1 MLAGVLGVVAVVAF
15 ASCSRGSGG
24 SRDASSS
31 DLLGGSPATSGGG
44 TGESPATTGGGAA
57 AGITAG
63 SATSGGIGVG
73 EVTAA
78 NGGLGTDGGA
88 TGGATGTDASAT
100 TGGSIAGGETTTA
113 GGTVATGGI
122 AATGGTSA
130 TGGSQAS
137 GGTAGAGGIAAS
149 AGTKGT
155 GGATSTAGAT
165 ATVGATATG
174 GTQAAGGATAT
185 GGNKTTGGTTT
196 AAGGTQ
202 TMGGTTGTGGA
213 ASDRCDVGIYN
224 AASPPQVLALSG
236 NLATH
241 DPSAIESNGTY
252 YEFHTG
258 LGAKTSTN
266 STSWNAAATPFGT
279 PAWMTTAVPGV
290 QGLWAPDIS
299 FFAGQYHLYYA
310 GSYPFG
316 ANTSCIGH
324 ATRTTMNAGAW
335 TDQGSS
341 IICSSSANNW
351 NAIDP
356 NLIVD
361 TAGVPWLVFGSWW
374 SGIQIIQLNSQGT
387 ARANSTIT
395 LIAGRGG
402 KGIEGA
408 FMVRRCGY
416 YYLFTSWDACC
427 QGFNS
432 TYNIRVGRST
442 SVDSGFVDK
451 DGVALTA
458 GGGTLVAA
466 GNGTTFNGPG
476 GQSVM
481 IAGSKAYLV
490 YHAYAPDSVAGG
502 SATLRIADLVW
513 DSNGWPVPVGP

>member
-1 MLAGVLGVVAVVAF
+1 
-15 ASCSRGSGG
+15 
-24 SRDASSS
+24 
-31 DLLGGSPATSGGG
+31 
-44 TGESPATTGGGAA
+44 
-57 AGITAG
+57 
-63 SATSGGIGVG
+63 
-73 EVTAA
+73 
-78 NGGLGTDGGA
+78 
-88 TGGATGTDASAT
+88 
-100 TGGSIAGGETTTA
+100 
-113 GGTVATGGI
+113 
-122 AATGGTSA
+122 
-130 TGGSQAS
+130 
-137 GGTAGAGGIAAS
+137 
-149 AGTKGT
+149 
-155 GGATSTAGAT
+155 
-165 ATVGATATG
+165 
-174 GTQAAGGATAT
+174 
-185 GGNKTTGGTTT
+185 
-196 AAGGTQ
+196 
-202 TMGGTTGTGGA
+202 
-213 ASDRCDVGIYN
+213 VGIYN
-224 AASPPQVLALSG
+224 PASPPQVLALSG

-241 DPSAIESNGTY
+241 DPSAIESNGTT
-252 YEFHTG
+252 YEFQTG
-258 LGAKTSTN
+258 LGAKTSAN
-266 STSWNAAATPFGT
+266 LTSWNAAATPFGT

-299 FFAGQYHLYYA
+299 FFGGQYHLYYA

-324 ATRTTMNAGAW
+324 ATRTTMNAGSW
-335 TDQGSS
+335 TDQGRA
-341 IICSSSANNW
+341 IICSTSANNW

-387 ARANSTIT
+387 ASANSTVS

-427 QGFNS
+427 QGFKS

-442 SVDSGFVDK
+442 SVDKGFADK

-458 GGGTLVAA
+458 GGGTLVAT

-481 IAGSKAYLV
+481 IVGTDAYLV
-490 YHAYAPDSVAGG
+490 YHAYAPDSVVGG

-513 DSNGWPVPVGP
+513 DSSGWPVPVGP